1 MVGIGILL
9 VFTVVKSILD
19 SIAVDSSFIGSDASN
34 LAKFASTQLS
44 VSIAPLLIVFC
55 IFSLMMVTPA

>member
-9 VFTVVKSILD
+9 VFTVIKSILD
-19 SIAVDSSFIGSDASN
+19 SIAVDSSFTLSDTST

-44 VSIAPLLIVFC
+44 VSIVPLLIVFF
-55 IFSLMMVTPA
+55 IFSMMMVTPA